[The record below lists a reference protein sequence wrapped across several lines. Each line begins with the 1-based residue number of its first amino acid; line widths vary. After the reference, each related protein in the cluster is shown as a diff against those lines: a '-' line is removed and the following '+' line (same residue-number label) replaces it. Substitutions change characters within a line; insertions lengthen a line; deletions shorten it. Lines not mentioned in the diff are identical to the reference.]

1 MPAPG
6 ENGRPGSGRQWWS
19 RELGPFLTLGLQ
31 LAITVVAFFFLGR
44 WVDRELGTAP
54 WFMLCGL
61 AIGVTGGFIK
71 FFRTVTALGK
81 TADRKEGHD

>member
-1 MPAPG
+1 MAAPG
-6 ENGRPGSGRQWWS
+6 ENEEPGSGRQWWS

-44 WVDRELGTAP
+44 WIDGKLGTEP
-54 WFMLCGL
+54 WFMLLGL

-71 FFRTVTALGK
+71 FFRTASALGK
-81 TADRKEGHD
+81 ASNRKADHG